1 MSIFNMISKQTS
13 KPIFPI
19 VNTKELSNA
28 EIKFLITKFHSRQKD
43 FEEIQKNADI
53 ITSEGIEFHRLLVA
67 RFTDKLL
74 NKDVLSKFELEILN
88 AMFQEEGV
96 ALGEFMLISQ
106 FMNEE
111 NRNKVEYD
119 LKQQGFEFV
128 KDVGYIR
135 IQKEGSNGM
144 GKLY

>member
-19 VNTKELSNA
+19 VNTKKLSNA

-43 FEEIQKNADI
+43 LEEIQKNADI

-74 NKDVLSKFELEILN
+74 NKVVFS
-88 AMFQEEGV
+88 
-96 ALGEFMLISQ
+96 
-106 FMNEE
+106 
-111 NRNKVEYD
+111 
-119 LKQQGFEFV
+119 
-128 KDVGYIR
+128 
-135 IQKEGSNGM
+135 
-144 GKLY
+144 